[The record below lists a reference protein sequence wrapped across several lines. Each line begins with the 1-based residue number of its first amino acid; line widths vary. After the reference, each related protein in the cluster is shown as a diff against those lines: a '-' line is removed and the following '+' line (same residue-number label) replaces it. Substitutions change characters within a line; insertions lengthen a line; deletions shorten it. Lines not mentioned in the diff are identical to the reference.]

1 MIKRFSLVFF
11 FAALFVFA
19 QDYKLEPIATPA
31 PDLPAAY
38 ASEIA
43 TQGYRVNGPSGAWCE
58 VWFRKTIPTTAKPS
72 DPAIALPIAQG
83 TLIGVIRFPK
93 AGSDRRGQG
102 LKPGVYTLRYSNF
115 PTDGAHQGVAPQRDF
130 ALATPIAN
138 DPDPKSMPDFA
149 KLVTQSKTSG
159 TAHAAVFSLEPP
171 AGNTFPAVTKEGE
184 HDIVLNAKVGDLP
197 IAIIVAGR
205 AE

>member
-1 MIKRFSLVFF
+1 MLKRSVLLLV
-11 FAALFVFA
+11 ASVPFVFA
-19 QDYKLEPIATPA
+19 QDYKLEPIAAAP

-43 TQGYRVNGPSGAWCE
+43 GQGYRVTGPSGAWCE

-93 AGSDRRGQG
+93 AGADRRGQQ
-102 LKPGVYTLRYSNF
+102 LKPGLYTLRYSNF

-130 ALATPIAN
+130 ALATPIAS
-138 DPDPKSMPDFA
+138 DADPKSMPDFE
-149 KLVTQSKTSG
+149 KLVAQSKTSG

-171 AGNTFPAVTKEGE
+171 SGNTFPAVTKEGE
-184 HDIVLNAKVGDLP
+184 HDTVLNAKVGDLP
-197 IAIIVAGR
+197 IAMIVAGK

>member
-1 MIKRFSLVFF
+1 MIKHFLLFS
-11 FAALFVFA
+11 FATLTAFA

-38 ASEIA
+38 TAEIA
-43 TQGYRVNGPSGAWCE
+43 GQGYRVNGPSGAWCE
-58 VWFRKTIPTTAKPS
+58 VWFRKTIPTGAKPS
-72 DPAIALPIAQG
+72 DQTIALPIAQG
-83 TLIGVIRFPK
+83 TLLGVIRFPK
-93 AGSDRRGQG
+93 AASDRRGQN
-102 LKPGVYTLRYSNF
+102 LKPGVYTLRYSTF

-130 ALATPIAN
+130 ALATPVAS
-138 DPDPKSMPDFA
+138 DPDPKSTPDFE
-149 KLVTQSKTSG
+149 KLVAQSKLSG

-171 AGNTFPAVTKEGE
+171 QGTAFPAVTKEGE
-184 HDIVLNAKVGDLP
+184 HDIVLNVKVGDLP